1 MEDPDFEEALV
12 IVSSTG
18 PLAKPKSNL
27 TEQEKYE
34 IGKKMQEKAR
44 ANMAAREAQQRKE
57 TEDARIKNDK
67 LLLEIKRKQDEE
79 QYKKDIEEKM
89 REKKRDTERL
99 AAEKRRYEDE
109 MRVRFGPNW

>member
-1 MEDPDFEEALV
+1 
-12 IVSSTG
+12 
-18 PLAKPKSNL
+18 
-27 TEQEKYE
+27 
-34 IGKKMQEKAR
+34 
-44 ANMAAREAQQRKE
+44 MAAREAAQRKE

-89 REKKRDTERL
+89 REKKRDAEKL

-109 MRVRFGPNW
+109 MRVWFGPTW